1 MNAQKNNAN
10 RVSKQDDSFQEI
22 QRDEKSTVDEDMV
35 VSMVVEYTDV
45 ELAREQG
52 RPARH
57 RGQLR
62 ILVRRCPRSIIY
74 YDPEWHVK

>member
-1 MNAQKNNAN
+1 
-10 RVSKQDDSFQEI
+10 
-22 QRDEKSTVDEDMV
+22 MV

-74 YDPEWHVK
+74 IMTPAPNLGRR